1 VEDLLEEYF
10 LFHQFHL
17 VHYRHHLN
25 LHYLLLFHQEQMLL
39 LKNLNCYRYRQLNR
53 QLQQLLET

>member
-53 QLQQLLET
+53 QLR